1 MTQRYRRYGF
11 TLIEL
16 MLAMAFVSVL
26 LLAIATIAIQA
37 GKLYNRGLTLKSIN
51 QSGREIS
58 DSLRR
63 DFLQA
68 NAGKISGNANSA
80 VVMVQAGGADRSGR
94 LCLGD
99 YSYVWNVPKVVS
111 GEVKSGAGIITEVG
125 GPHSGRPIN
134 FARVIDPDGMLC
146 QKNETTGAYMSTVA
160 TDKVTHLLKPA
171 GSNDVVLVIHQMKA
185 ARVAGDS
192 GADSLYRLEF
202 VLGTSQLEAVN
213 TANGTC
219 KPPADNSEN
228 LDFCAINSFEMIVRT
243 NG

>member
-1 MTQRYRRYGF
+1 MTRRYRQYGF
-11 TLIEL
+11 TLVEL

-80 VVMVQAGGADRSGR
+80 VIMVQAGGADRSGR

-111 GEVKSGAGIITEVG
+111 GEVKAGASIITEVG

-171 GSNDVVLVIHQMKA
+171 GSNDVVLAIHQMKA